1 MIRFEQFCGRL
12 ARGQL
17 KNMSAVDNTNL
28 GEIQPDYIDTIL
40 SLTNEAL
47 TTISTKFPLFKLQV
61 DLDLDLSKQEYSF
74 EDDVADFTPV
84 ESSQIYDS
92 ERFIKILNVYDAEG
106 DDVLTDVN
114 GHVTMPAYDR
124 IRFTT
129 SKLMELLEIGTKI
142 RIRYQARHVEVTESG
157 AGATI
162 SIPPNLET
170 ALQLL
175 VASLYISQMNGP
187 EHSAKG
193 DSYYAQYLR
202 HIGEDELQNNSST
215 SEIETDN
222 RFTSRGFV

>member
-1 MIRFEQFCGRL
+1 MISFAQFSERL

-17 KNMSAVDNTNL
+17 KNMSAVGDTNL
-28 GEIQPDYIDTIL
+28 GEILPDYEATVL

-61 DLDLDLSKQEYSF
+61 DLTLDVSKQEYSF
-74 EDDVADFTPV
+74 DTDVAALTVVAGSPA
-84 ESSQIYDS
+84 YDP
-92 ERFIKILNVYDAEG
+92 ERFIKILNGYDTNG
-106 DDVLTDVN
+106 DDLLMDVN
-114 GHVTMPAYDR
+114 GHVTTPAYNR

-129 SKLMELLEIGTKI
+129 SKLLELLEMGPKI
-142 RIRYQARHVEVTESG
+142 RIRYQARHPEIT
-157 AGATI
+157 AAD
-162 SIPPNLET
+162 SIILPPNLEI
-170 ALQLL
+170 AIQLL

-222 RFTSRGFV
+222 RFTNRGFV

>member
-1 MIRFEQFCGRL
+1 MVSFAQFAKRL
-12 ARGQL
+12 ARAQL
-17 KNMSAVDNTNL
+17 KNMSAVGDTNL
-28 GEIQPDYIDTIL
+28 GEILPDYMATVL

-47 TTISTKFPLFKLQV
+47 TTLSTKFPLFKLQV
-61 DLDLDLSKQEYSF
+61 DLTLDSTKQEYSF
-74 EDDVADFTPV
+74 DTDTSLLTMV
-84 ESSQIYDS
+84 ESSQTYDS
-92 ERFIKILNVYDAEG
+92 ERFIKILNAYNSDG
-106 DDVLTDVN
+106 DDLLLDVN
-114 GHVTMPAYDR
+114 GHVTVPAYNR

-129 SKLMELLEIGTKI
+129 AMLLELIEVGPKV
-142 RIRYQARHVEVTESG
+142 RIRFQARHPEIT
-157 AGATI
+157 ATDEI
-162 SIPPNLET
+162 ILPPNLET

-222 RFTSRGFV
+222 RFMSRGFV